1 MPVARVA
8 GPRLHSSEMEPVVA
22 QGFFPGRPM
31 VKRMRLRGERIR
43 ELIILCLRRGVVPA
57 AGRPWRRRRRQPG
70 RGRERARLII
80 PCRRE

>member
-31 VKRMRLRGERIR
+31 VKRMRLRRERIR
-43 ELIILCLRRGVVPA
+43 ELIILCLKDKLLSTITLSV
-57 AGRPWRRRRRQPG
+57 
-70 RGRERARLII
+70 LLF
-80 PCRRE
+80 